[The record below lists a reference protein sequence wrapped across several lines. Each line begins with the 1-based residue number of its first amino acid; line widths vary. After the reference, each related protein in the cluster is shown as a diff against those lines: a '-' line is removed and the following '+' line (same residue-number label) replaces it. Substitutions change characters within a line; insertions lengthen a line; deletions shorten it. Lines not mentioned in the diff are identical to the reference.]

1 MCPPEVVDYVV
12 VHELCHIWHKN
23 HSRSFW
29 ESVAKIDS
37 SYRDHE
43 QWLKENRRIMEIL

>member
-12 VHELCHIWHKN
+12 VHELCHILHKN

-29 ESVAKIDS
+29 ESVEKVDTF
-37 SYRDHE
+37 YREHE
-43 QWLKENRRIMEIL
+43 RWLKENRRIMEIL